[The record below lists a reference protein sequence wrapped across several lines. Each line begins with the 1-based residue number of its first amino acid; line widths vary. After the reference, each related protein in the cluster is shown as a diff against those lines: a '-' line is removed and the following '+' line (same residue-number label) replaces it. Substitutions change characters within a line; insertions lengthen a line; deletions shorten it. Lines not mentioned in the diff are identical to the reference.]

1 MITKMK
7 FKQLFFA
14 FMLMAFMGVTVSGS
28 AWAETKTLELRP
40 DGATGKDARV
50 HSIFPDT
57 NTGTDACLR
66 AQAWTWQGRPGALRS
81 FIQFD
86 LTSIPSDA
94 AVTSAKMS
102 LYADTCDGI
111 TTLTASNASALRRV
125 TSAWDENT
133 VTWNNQ
139 PSTTTQ
145 NQVLL
150 SEIPHPVNPNE
161 SKLHQ
166 DYPGEI
172 DVTNLVIDMVA
183 NPAAN
188 FGFMFGL
195 QKEQFYSLMS
205 FSSSDAT
212 DPNLRPKLVVT
223 YENKN
228 TNPDNNGILIDMDIS
243 TINYEDINDVESELS
258 VHENDEIWVCVVAR
272 GVTDLDT
279 YQVEVFFDTGKLQFL
294 EGAEENPIGGIKNL
308 LKKNG
313 GTTTGFLAV
322 EKTPGTV
329 NISNTLTGADCNQ
342 APEGSG
348 AIALLKFKVLS
359 AGPNS
364 ELTPDN
370 AFFVDCTGNNKEITE
385 LRNGTFIGPDS
396 IPGDFNTDGKVD
408 FLDLGLL
415 ANYWL
420 LKKTDSGWNAKYD
433 LEEDGIINYLDLSVL
448 GDHWLEEN

>member
-1 MITKMK
+1 VKSGQSDSKINWGTGNIDADPQ
-7 FKQLFFA
+7 FVGNGDYHLFISSPA
-14 FMLMAFMGVTVSGS
+14 L
-28 AWAETKTLELRP
+28 
-40 DGATGKDARV
+40 GK
-50 HSIFPDT
+50 
-57 NTGTDACLR
+57 GT
-66 AQAWTWQGRPGALRS
+66 
-81 FIQFD
+81 
-86 LTSIPSDA
+86 
-94 AVTSAKMS
+94 
-102 LYADTCDGI
+102 
-111 TTLTASNASALRRV
+111 
-125 TSAWDENT
+125 
-133 VTWNNQ
+133 
-139 PSTTTQ
+139 
-145 NQVLL
+145 
-150 SEIPHPVNPNE
+150 
-161 SKLHQ
+161 
-166 DYPGEI
+166 
-172 DVTNLVIDMVA
+172 
-183 NPAAN
+183 
-188 FGFMFGL
+188 
-195 QKEQFYSLMS
+195 
-205 FSSSDAT
+205 SSDAPT
-212 DPNLRPKLVVT
+212 YDLDGNPRPYPADSAPDMGA
-223 YENKN
+223 YEDKS

-420 LKKTDSGWNAKYD
+420 LQKSDSGWNAKYD